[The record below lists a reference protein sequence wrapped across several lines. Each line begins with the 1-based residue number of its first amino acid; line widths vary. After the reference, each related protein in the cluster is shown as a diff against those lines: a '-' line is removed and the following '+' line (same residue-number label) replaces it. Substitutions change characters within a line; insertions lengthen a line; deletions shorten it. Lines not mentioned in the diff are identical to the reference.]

1 MKELIQDIIN
11 KSGLSN
17 EKFAEAV
24 GTSASYLSQQKRQK
38 RVDIITLIKWAKM
51 FNLETIESY
60 TKEANV
66 KIMLNYN

>member
-38 RVDIITLIKWAKM
+38 NINHRLLIKWAKM
-51 FNLETIESY
+51 FDIEVIESD
-60 TKEANV
+60 V
-66 KIMLNYN
+66 IKINEKRYCFSK

>member
-38 RVDIITLIKWAKM
+38 RVDVITLIKWAKM

-60 TKEANV
+60 TKEVNV

>member
-38 RVDIITLIKWAKM
+38 RVDIITLIKWARM

-60 TKEANV
+60 TKEVNV

>member
-38 RVDIITLIKWAKM
+38 RVDVITLIKWAKM